1 MPKSDARSSA
11 VAPRRSRFM
20 TVTPGVAVDFGMP
33 RRGMHCTRA
42 PRASAAAGRGTFT
55 RTGLSDS
62 HRLWNQDSIE
72 LMRTNTT
79 RERLAKGEVVYG
91 CGLQVYRAPEIPR
104 AFAA

>member
-1 MPKSDARSSA
+1 MHSSQGHTIPERYKSPAPTLWRSGTGFTTQSKWYWA
-11 VAPRRSRFM
+11 EAPA
-20 TVTPGVAVDFGMP
+20 PP
-33 RRGMHCTRA
+33 RTN
-42 PRASAAAGRGTFT
+42 P

-79 RERLAKGEVVYG
+79 REKLAKGEVVYG

-104 AFAA
+104 AFAAAGFDY